1 METNKPDRLFSI
13 PNFFSLSRIALVPVF
28 LYAMLQGRIQMAFLV
43 FLFSALTDFLDGAS
57 ARLLNQRTK
66 LGALLDPVGDKMFMT
81 GAFIILTIP
90 SLNSPNVLPIW
101 LTAIVIGRD
110 VLIISG
116 ALILYF
122 LIQKK
127 SFPPT
132 LTGKG
137 STVWQFT
144 VLLLVLLFNMLQKEA
159 GFLLWCYIVAGVLT
173 VISGYEYVQRGREW
187 LRSAPPKG

>member
-1 METNKPDRLFSI
+1 METNKPDRILSI
-13 PNFFSLSRIALVPVF
+13 PNLFSLSRVFLVPVF
-28 LYAMLQGRIQMAFLV
+28 LYAIIHGRTQMAFIV
-43 FLFSALTDFLDGAS
+43 FLVSALTDFLDGAS
-57 ARLLNQRTK
+57 ARLLNQKTK
-66 LGALLDPVGDKMFMT
+66 LGALLDPFGDKMFMT

-90 SLNSPNVLPIW
+90 SLNSPNVLPFW

-110 VLIISG
+110 VLIVGG

-137 STVWQFT
+137 STVCQFS
-144 VLLLVLLFNMLQKEA
+144 VLLLVLLFNMLGKEA
-159 GFLLWCYIVAGVLT
+159 GFLFWCYIGAGILT